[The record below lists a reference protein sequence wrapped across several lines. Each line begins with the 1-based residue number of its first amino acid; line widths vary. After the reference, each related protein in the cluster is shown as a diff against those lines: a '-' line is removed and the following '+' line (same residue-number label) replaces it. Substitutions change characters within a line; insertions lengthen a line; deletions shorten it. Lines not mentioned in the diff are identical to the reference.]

1 MGRSLICRRN
11 TSFGAIDPSYRLTKR
26 AHGEAELYDVTLER
40 RGFPVVFDGLDV
52 DVSGGLEMVSVQ
64 ISTEFRVKFWG
75 HVVVSAAEIE
85 ADEEAAGEEGDFG
98 RFLFG
103 GEGNEVFPRRA
114 KVFGEEAVL
123 PEDPAGGRGTEGV
136 TAEKPLGM
144 FGEGGDPAL
153 RIAVLDWRADE
164 EPLLGQGE
172 GLKDV

>member
-1 MGRSLICRRN
+1 MFHALSHR
-11 TSFGAIDPSYRLTKR
+11 FAKR
-26 AHGEAELYDVTLER
+26 AHGEAELYDVALGGG
-40 RGFPVVFDGLDV
+40 GFPVVFDWLDV

-64 ISTEFRVKFWG
+64 ISAEFRVKFWG

-85 ADEEAAGEEGDFG
+85 ADEEAAGEKGDFG
-98 RFLFG
+98 CLLRG
-103 GEGNEVFPRRA
+103 GEGNEVFPRCA

-123 PEDPAGGRGTEGV
+123 PEDPAGRGGAEGV
-136 TAEKPLGM
+136 AAEKPLGM
-144 FGEGGDPAL
+144 FGEGGDSAL